1 MNGQRLL
8 AQQEKKKRESSM
20 DNLVN
25 LVTVAATLRSLK
37 GDGSKLNKEV
47 SVAQKENLSVNLHR
61 RRRPAFSHVLVV
73 YFVSS

>member
-25 LVTVAATLRSLK
+25 LATVAATLRSLK
-37 GDGSKLNKEV
+37 GDGSKLNKEG
-47 SVAQKENLSVNLHR
+47 SVARKETCR
-61 RRRPAFSHVLVV
+61 
-73 YFVSS
+73 